1 MFIGETT
8 SSGSLAQA
16 TIQGGPQRANRVLVE
31 QVRLLHDNAL
41 LSQFIALFN
50 AGILGYVQWGL
61 VDRATILCWLTCMV
75 TVSLLRLG
83 QSRAFACA
91 TDTALR
97 ISTWRN
103 RFLLGAAASGI
114 LWGTAGVV
122 LFPDSS
128 LPHQVFVSFV
138 VAGMIAGAVAT
149 LSPMMS
155 AFAVFTLPALL
166 PIIVQFLLRGGEV
179 FFPMAVMAVLY
190 GLAMAAVARHVN
202 ASVRTS
208 LSLSHRNGELVDV
221 LTEANAHAEHLN
233 QSLQAEVTER
243 RAKEA
248 ALRESEESLKAAQR
262 MARLGSWTYDPIL
275 HRASWSAETFRIYG
289 VEAAGGVPSCWQ
301 LLRHLHPDDRRRVYT
316 LLKRAL
322 TEGRPYETELRIVTP
337 QRLVRWVHALGQ
349 PSVDATGKT
358 VFMRGTVVDITQ
370 RKSQERQ
377 LESER
382 KVLQSI
388 ATGSPL
394 STVLDQL
401 CRGVE
406 EQSPSVLCSVL
417 LLDRGGTHLRHGA
430 APSLPIEFS
439 RSADGLEIGA
449 NAGSCGT
456 AAFLN
461 RQIIVADI
469 ANDPR
474 WRDGREHALQH
485 GLQACWSTPIP
496 GTDRPVLGTFAV
508 YCRVPCTPASED
520 IALIARATDIARIAI
535 ERSEAEERIR
545 QLAHYD
551 ELTGLPN
558 RLMFNQAF
566 EHALRRAE
574 RTAHPVALL
583 FVDVDRF
590 KNVNDTLGHDA
601 GDSLLKEVGARLRTS
616 LRASDLLARFGGD
629 EFVVLLE
636 DLPPEGYV
644 ATVAAHLLEALA
656 VPMRIQNQE
665 FGVTASIGIAT
676 YPQDGRDAQTL
687 QKNADI
693 AMYRAKDQGRNG
705 YCLYAPQ
712 GNTNSLER
720 LTMEAQ
726 LRRALA
732 RDELELH
739 YQSKQDIATGGVT
752 GMEALLRWKHP
763 ELGMVSPAQFI
774 PLAEESGLIVPI
786 GEWVLQTACSQA
798 ALLRSREGLPTLRVA
813 VNLSARQFAE
823 DSLIQL
829 VSEVLDDTGLG
840 ADALE
845 LEITESLVMQN
856 PEQTA
861 KLLMLLKEM
870 GVHLAMDD
878 FGTGYSSL
886 AYLKRFPIDSIKIDR
901 SFIQGIPGDIDNA
914 TITQAVIAMAH
925 SLRLRAIAEG
935 VETKQQL
942 QFLREHGCDEIQGH
956 YFSRPLPFDQFVEHM
971 RAHQASRPA
980 FHRGTAPLGIPV
992 WP

>member
-1 MFIGETT
+1 
-8 SSGSLAQA
+8 
-16 TIQGGPQRANRVLVE
+16 
-31 QVRLLHDNAL
+31 
-41 LSQFIALFN
+41 
-50 AGILGYVQWGL
+50 
-61 VDRATILCWLTCMV
+61 
-75 TVSLLRLG
+75 
-83 QSRAFACA
+83 
-91 TDTALR
+91 
-97 ISTWRN
+97 
-103 RFLLGAAASGI
+103 
-114 LWGTAGVV
+114 
-122 LFPDSS
+122 
-128 LPHQVFVSFV
+128 
-138 VAGMIAGAVAT
+138 
-149 LSPMMS
+149 MMS

-202 ASVRTS
+202 ASIRTS

-358 VFMRGTVVDITQ
+358 LFMRGTVLDITQ

-382 KVLQSI
+382 KVLQAI

-394 STVLDQL
+394 ATVLDQL

-469 ANDPR
+469 ASDPR
-474 WRDGREHALQH
+474 WKDGREHALQH

-508 YCRVPCTPASED
+508 YCRVPCTPSSQD

-574 RTAHPVALL
+574 RTAHPLALL

-590 KNVNDTLGHDA
+590 KNINDTLGHDA
-601 GDSLLKEVGARLRTS
+601 GDSLLKEVGARLRAS

-644 ATVAAHLLEALA
+644 ATVASHLLEALA

-665 FGVTASIGIAT
+665 FGVTASIGIAS

-712 GNTNSLER
+712 GDTNSLER

>member
-8 SSGSLAQA
+8 SSGSLAHA
-16 TIQGGPQRANRVLVE
+16 TIQGGPQRANRILVE

-41 LSQFIALFN
+41 LSQCIALFN
-50 AGILGYVQWGL
+50 AGILSYVQWGR

-75 TVSLLRLG
+75 TVSILRLG
-83 QSRAFACA
+83 QSRAFARA
-91 TDTALR
+91 AVSADQ
-97 ISTWRN
+97 IFTWRN

-122 LFPDSS
+122 LFPDAS

-138 VAGMIAGAVAT
+138 VAGMVAGAVAT

-190 GLAMAAVARHVN
+190 GLAMTAVARHVN

-208 LSLSHRNGELVDV
+208 LGLNHRNGELVDV

-243 RAKEA
+243 RATEN

-262 MARLGSWTYDPIL
+262 MARLGSWTYDPIS

-289 VEAAGGVPSCWQ
+289 VDTGSETPSCWQ
-301 LLRHLHPDDRRRVYT
+301 LLRHLHPDDRRRVYA

-337 QRLVRWVHALGQ
+337 QGAVRWVHALGQ
-349 PSVDATGKT
+349 PSVDATGNT
-358 VFMRGTVVDITQ
+358 VFMRGTVLDITQ

-382 KVLQSI
+382 KVLQAI

-394 STVLDQL
+394 SSVLDQL

-406 EQSPSVLCSVL
+406 GQSPSVLCSVL
-417 LLDRGGTHLRHGA
+417 LLDRGGMHLRHGA
-430 APSLPIEFS
+430 APRLPIEFS
-439 RSADGLEIGA
+439 RSADGLAIGA
-449 NAGSCGT
+449 MAGSCGT

-461 RQIIVADI
+461 RQVIVADI

-474 WRDGREHALQH
+474 WKDGREDALKH

-508 YCRVPCTPASED
+508 YCRAPGTPTSDD

-574 RTAHPVALL
+574 RTARPLALL

-590 KNVNDTLGHDA
+590 KNINDTLGHDA
-601 GDSLLKEVGARLRTS
+601 GDSLLKEVGVRLRAS

-636 DLPPEGYV
+636 ELPPEGYV

-656 VPMRIQNQE
+656 VPMRIRNQE

-676 YPQDGRDAQTL
+676 YPQDGHDAQTL

-712 GNTNSLER
+712 SNTNSLER

-739 YQSKQDIATGGVT
+739 YQPKQDIATGGVT
-752 GMEALLRWKHP
+752 GMEALLRWRHP
-763 ELGMVSPAQFI
+763 ELGMVPPAQFI
-774 PLAEESGLIVPI
+774 PLAEETGLIVPI
-786 GEWVLQTACSQA
+786 GEWVLQTACAQA

-813 VNLSARQFAE
+813 VNLSARQFTE

-861 KLLMLLKEM
+861 KLLVLLKEM

-901 SFIQGIPGDIDNA
+901 SFIQGLPGDVDDA

-925 SLRLRAIAEG
+925 SLRLRACAEG

-942 QFLREHGCDEIQGH
+942 QFLREQGCDEVQGY
-956 YFSRPLPFDQFVEHM
+956 YFSRPLPFDRFVEYM
-971 RAHQASRPA
+971 RAHQASRPV
-980 FHRGTAPLGIPV
+980 FNRGTAPIGIPV